1 MAHPSRSFTLEM
13 ARLWLK
19 DQWWALSASC
29 QSKRWTFPIRLR
41 PCCSSDH
48 LAMRGLLRRKGLNN
62 PKHPTFSNNTIFNY
76 NSNLA
81 FFDIARSLHLVLL
94 PAYFTFDI
102 VLFFSLKD
110 LTRFSVQI
118 FKSTQ
123 VGVYNLYV
131 SSHNRCLKDVLCVT
145 WSPAHPIKHII

>member
-1 MAHPSRSFTLEM
+1 MACPSLSCTLEM

-29 QSKRWTFPIRLR
+29 QSKRWSFPIRLR
-41 PCCSSDH
+41 PCLSSDH
-48 LAMRGLLRRKGLNN
+48 LAMRGLLRRKSLNN
-62 PKHPTFSNNTIFNY
+62 PKHPTFSSNAIFNY
-76 NSNLA
+76 NSNLL
-81 FFDIARSLHLVLL
+81 FFDIAKSLHLVLL

-118 FKSTQ
+118 FKVTQ
-123 VGVYNLYV
+123 VWVYNLYV
-131 SSHNRCLKDVLCVT
+131 GSHNRCLKDVLYVT
-145 WSPAHPIKHII
+145 WTPSHTIKHII